1 MPKIISVILV
11 FIVLVTGIGL
21 GSQLFLPPTPPD
33 KSDAYYPPYK
43 QMMSNLKEMTVT
55 AHPSGSKELESV
67 RSYLLEQIRMMGLKA
82 TIDKVT
88 YTVDDVKA
96 DLIERKG
103 APDFKNMP
111 AINGISPEEGFT
123 NTIREKAHF
132 DKNDKLVLQNILV
145 KLDAPKTD
153 RGILLMAHY
162 DSEPETPGTADDMLS
177 VVAMLEAMRQQAGN
191 SNLKSDIYF
200 LFTDGE
206 ELGTLG
212 AKSFIQS
219 HPELQNKIDLVF
231 NFEARGS
238 RGPLLMFETSDRNLD
253 EVNYLQPASSRPLS
267 FSFLTALFH
276 QMPNDTD
283 LTRFLKAGYSGLNF
297 AATQGAENYGREM
310 DTIANLD
317 RGTAYHYLLTALE
330 VADHAAQV
338 PFEEA
343 KKQDSLFLPLSP
355 SYLLIMSSST
365 SYILS
370 LVAVVLAIWWMIL
383 QVRKGNFRFR
393 TMMTGTGWLIGMM
406 IGAALLSWGIVA
418 GVTQMMNL
426 GETTN
431 NDKAFFS
438 IFFFVSICA
447 LIAGLIR
454 VRKFSLQEAIAGL
467 LPLHLLLIVG
477 SAVLFQEVS
486 YLFSFSTLGLLIV
499 ALLNKYRIGRWIA
512 SAVAGSAIV
521 FLYTPVCWLIYVLF
535 MLPYTPMAVAISVIP
550 ILIVSALFVPAWKD
564 TTEKNLSDA

>member
-1 MPKIISVILV
+1 MC
-11 FIVLVTGIGL
+11 IVLVIGIGL
-21 GSQLFLPPTPPD
+21 GAQLFLPPTPPD
-33 KSDAYYPPYK
+33 KSDVHYPSYK
-43 QMMSNLKEMTVT
+43 QMMSNLKAMTVT

-67 RSYLLEQIRMMGLKA
+67 RAHLLEQIRTMGLKA

-111 AINGISPEEGFT
+111 PINGVSAEEGFM

-162 DSEPETPGTADDMLS
+162 DSEPETPGAADDMLS
-177 VVAMLEAMRQQAGN
+177 VVAMLEAMRKHAGN

-206 ELGTLG
+206 EIGTLG
-212 AKSFIQS
+212 AKSFVQS
-219 HPELQNKIDLVF
+219 HPELLNKIDLVF

-253 EVNYLQPASSRPLS
+253 AVHYLQSASSRPLS
-267 FSFLTALFH
+267 SSFLTALYH
-276 QMPNDTD
+276 RMPNDTD

-297 AATQGAENYGREM
+297 AAAQGAENYGRET
-310 DTIANLD
+310 DTIENLD

-330 VADHAAQV
+330 VVDHASQV
-338 PFEEA
+338 PFKEGR
-343 KKQDSLFLPLSP
+343 KQDSLFFSLSP
-355 SYLLIMSSST
+355 SYLMIMSSST

-383 QVRKGNFRFR
+383 QIRKGSFRLR
-393 TMMTGTGWLIGMM
+393 TMMTGTGWVLGVMV
-406 IGAALLSWGIVA
+406 GTALLSWGIVA
-418 GVTQMMNL
+418 GVTQVMQL
-426 GETTN
+426 GESTN
-431 NDKAFFS
+431 NDNVFFS
-438 IFFFVSICA
+438 IFFLMSICT
-447 LIAGLIR
+447 LIAGIIR
-454 VRKFSLQEAIAGL
+454 ARKLSLREALAGF

-477 SAVLFQEVS
+477 CLVLFQEIS
-486 YLFSFSTLGLLIV
+486 YLFSLSTLGILAV
-499 ALLNKYRIGRWIA
+499 ALLDRYKIGRWIA
-512 SAVAGSAIV
+512 SVVVGTTIV
-521 FLYTPVCWLIYVLF
+521 FLYMPVCWLIYVLL
-535 MLPYTPMAVAISVIP
+535 MLPFTPVSVAISVIP
-550 ILIVSALFVPAWKD
+550 ISIVSALFITIWED
-564 TTEKNLSDA
+564 TTEENLSDEQ